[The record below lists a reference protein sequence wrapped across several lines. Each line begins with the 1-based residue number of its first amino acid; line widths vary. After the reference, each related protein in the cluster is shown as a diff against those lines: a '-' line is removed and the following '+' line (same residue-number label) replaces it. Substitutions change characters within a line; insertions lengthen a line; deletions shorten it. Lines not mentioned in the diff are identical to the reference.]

1 MKQLIRQICG
11 QYGQSVTIESG
22 EEDAVS
28 VRAFLQPVTAKEEVF
43 PSSQTEIGWRDAR
56 RWLYVGTAV
65 LKPDDRVVWNGM
77 RFAVRS
83 SRAFWLGDTL
93 EYGWAVLE
101 CVEEA
106 EA

>member
-1 MKQLIRQICG
+1 MKQVLQQIYR

-22 EEDAVS
+22 EDVLS
-28 VRAFLQPVTAKEEVF
+28 VRAFLQPVTVKDEAF

-56 RWLYVGTAV
+56 RWLYVGDAV

-83 SRAFWLGDTL
+83 SRPFWLGDTL
-93 EYGWAVLE
+93 EYGWASLE

-106 EA
+106 ET